1 MVALTES
8 DLCSHDGCTTVDL
21 GPYFVLIVI
30 EMRLLGVKMK
40 KDVFVTER
48 MR

>member
-1 MVALTES
+1 MVVLTES
-8 DLCSHDGCTTVDL
+8 DLCSHDGCTVADL

-30 EMRLLGVKMK
+30 EMRHLGVKMN
-40 KDVFVTER
+40 KDVFDTER